1 MGEDPFLSGNCNASY
16 GIKCNMVQISVGMVV
31 IGLVALVV
39 GIVIGVYDF
48 NKESRQKKN
57 TT

>member
-1 MGEDPFLSGNCNASY
+1 
-16 GIKCNMVQISVGMVV
+16 MVQISVGMVV

-39 GIVIGVYDF
+39 GIAIGAYDF
-48 NKESRQKKN
+48 NKKSKQKN